1 MSFGGQKLYIKQV
14 SKEDAN
20 FGIRIIFFI
29 NRLASGAVLR
39 TFEASNL
46 LILFMIIIAF
56 YPYFI
61 PLGNK

>member
-1 MSFGGQKLYIKQV
+1 M